1 MIPLQCE
8 ALSHRGVGQ
17 LLETIDDVRQFA
29 NEHLRILGVIATMY
43 DGRTT
48 HARKVLA
55 EVEERYG
62 LPVFDP
68 PVPKSVRFAEAPGL
82 GCSVLQHAPSSRAP
96 GPIALWRRRSLRQW
110 RRCRQW
116 STGKVTRRPIRWANG
131 LCSGCLRPPM
141 PVRESTDPDAASPTA
156 LPVGKRALYSG
167 ARPES
172 DSVRATSDNP
182 LVDRGS
188 FTVECERCRQV
199 SRIGLLDLLIYQF
212 PIGGWL
218 PRGKFDRRM
227 TCPSCRRRSWC
238 SVSLRHD

>member
-1 MIPLQCE
+1 MVPGEGDKTADPLGKR
-8 ALSHRGVGQ
+8 ALFWVP
-17 LLETIDDVRQFA
+17 T
-29 NEHLRILGVIATMY
+29 ATN
-43 DGRTT
+43 
-48 HARKVLA
+48 A
-55 EVEERYG
+55 
-62 LPVFDP
+62 
-68 PVPKSVRFAEAPGL
+68 
-82 GCSVLQHAPSSRAP
+82 
-96 GPIALWRRRSLRQW
+96 
-110 RRCRQW
+110 
-116 STGKVTRRPIRWANG
+116 
-131 LCSGCLRPPM
+131 SG
-141 PVRESTDPDAASPTA
+141 ESTDPDAASPTA

-188 FTVECERCRQV
+188 FTVECARCRQV

-212 PIGGWL
+212 PVGGWL